1 MRALAS
7 GLFLAWLAGSA
18 LSAEAHLTD
27 VRVSVSSRNVAV
39 SWELRE
45 AFSEATL
52 ERIRTGLPT
61 GYLYQ
66 FRLDRDRKRWFDA
79 SLATA
84 SLQVVAMY
92 NAVTSEYLV
101 NYKLDGELIESRVVR
116 NQEDLE
122 RALTRFERIP
132 IFDLEDVSST
142 DRMLVRVRAD
152 LGSKTGFLFL
162 PMRVTTGWHRSRKF
176 RPSDEAG

>member
-1 MRALAS
+1 
-7 GLFLAWLAGSA
+7 
-18 LSAEAHLTD
+18 
-27 VRVSVSSRNVAV
+27 
-39 SWELRE
+39 
-45 AFSEATL
+45 
-52 ERIRTGLPT
+52 
-61 GYLYQ
+61 
-66 FRLDRDRKRWFDA
+66 
-79 SLATA
+79 
-84 SLQVVAMY
+84 MY

-101 NYKLDGELIESRVVR
+101 NYKIDGELIESRVVR